1 VKTPAILQAFKN
13 DILPAGAQLLQVD
26 DPVAI
31 GGHRLAGRLRSSG
44 AGLVYLARDRGAELV
59 TIKTAH
65 PGTTEP
71 EPVRSR
77 LRAEAACARRLPA
90 ACTSRLL
97 QDGTDQ
103 TPPFL
108 VGEHVEGPSLERI
121 VDVKGPL
128 SSPMVTA
135 LATDLARALAAVH
148 GTGVVHGNLT
158 PANVLVTKDGLRVID
173 FGVAEEGSGEPAEI
187 GALADNPGW
196 LAPELL
202 AGAPPSPRCDVFG
215 WGCLV
220 AYAATGHSPYL
231 RTPDGG
237 PARFQPLDTDVLA
250 PPLRRLVDASVS
262 EDPAER
268 PAAADLVA
276 RLDTIT
282 DAGPATQ
289 PVSLP
294 VSLPPTGSP
303 GGRHEARGA
312 RRPRRIKP
320 RSAASLLVMLAAVL
334 IAVPAATERPSSPP
348 RPQAAGPAPPRAAGP
363 IAPPAKPRAKRS
375 SNSAALSLQ
384 APTVGRRARP
394 APKAEPRP
402 SRSPLWMSCASTRT
416 GWCSL
421 PGGDTAGPAPRP
433 SGWRITWSTVD

>member
-1 VKTPAILQAFKN
+1 MKTPAILQAFKN
-13 DILPAGAQLLQVD
+13 DILPADAQLLQVD

-71 EPVRSR
+71 EPVRAR
-77 LRAEAACARRLPA
+77 LRAEAACATRLPA

-97 QDGTDQ
+97 EDGTDQ

-135 LATDLARALAAVH
+135 LAADLARALTAVH
-148 GTGVVHGNLT
+148 DAGVVHGNLT
-158 PANVLVTKDGLRVID
+158 PANVLVTKDGVRVID

-202 AGAPPSPRCDVFG
+202 TGASPSPRCDVFG
-215 WGCLV
+215 WGCLI

-231 RTPDGG
+231 RTPAGG
-237 PARFQPLDTDVLA
+237 PARFQPLDTDVLD

-262 EDPAER
+262 ENPTDR

-276 RLDTIT
+276 RLNTT
-282 DAGPATQ
+282 EPVPP
-289 PVSLP
+289 PVS
-294 VSLPPTGSP
+294 VPPAESP
-303 GGRHEARGA
+303 GGRHQA
-312 RRPRRIKP
+312 RRPRRVRP

-334 IAVPAATERPSSPP
+334 VAVPAATERVASPP
-348 RPQAAGPAPPRAAGP
+348 RPEAAGAPPPRAAGP
-363 IAPPAKPRAKRS
+363 IAPPAKAHAKRS
-375 SNSAALSLQ
+375 SNTAALSLYGQ
-384 APTVGRRARP
+384 APRADRRDHP

-402 SRSPLWMSCASTRT
+402 SRSLVWMSCPGTRT
-416 GWCSL
+416 GWCSM
-421 PGGDTAGPAPRP
+421 PGGKTSSPVPGP
-433 SGWRITWSTVD
+433 SGWRITWGTAD

>member
-13 DILPAGAQLLQVD
+13 DILPADAQLLQVD

-31 GGHRLAGRLRSSG
+31 GGHRLTGRLRSSG

-77 LRAEAACARRLPA
+77 LRAEAACARRLPS

-128 SSPMVTA
+128 SSPLVAA

-148 GTGVVHGNLT
+148 GAGVVHGNLT
-158 PANVLVTKDGLRVID
+158 PANVLVTKDGVRVID
-173 FGVAEEGSGEPAEI
+173 FGVAEEGSGAPAEI
-187 GALADNPGW
+187 GALADSPGW

-202 AGAPPSPRCDVFG
+202 TGAPPSPRCDVFA
-215 WGCLV
+215 WGCVV

-231 RTPDGG
+231 RAPTGG
-237 PARFQPLDTDVLA
+237 PARFQPLDTGVLD
-250 PPLRRLVDASVS
+250 PPLRRLVDASMS
-262 EDPAER
+262 EEPADR
-268 PAAADLVA
+268 PTAADLLA
-276 RLDTIT
+276 RLDTIADT
-282 DAGPATQ
+282 GPSTQ
-289 PVSLP
+289 PVMLP
-294 VSLPPTGSP
+294 SAASS
-303 GGRHEARGA
+303 GGRQEA
-312 RRPRRIKP
+312 RRPRRIRP
-320 RSAASLLVMLAAVL
+320 RSAVSLLVLLAALLV
-334 IAVPAATERPSSPP
+334 AVPAATERVSSPP
-348 RPQAAGPAPPRAAGP
+348 RPEAAGPAPPRTTGP
-363 IAPPAKPRAKRS
+363 VTPPGKPRAKRP
-375 SNSAALSLQ
+375 SNTAALSLYGQ
-384 APTVGRRARP
+384 APPTDRQARRA
-394 APKAEPRP
+394 PKDEPRP
-402 SRSPLWMSCASTRT
+402 SRTPLWMSCPIMRT

-421 PGGDTAGPAPRP
+421 PGGRTATPAPRSP
-433 SGWRITWSTVD
+433 GWRLDWSTAD